1 MKSSV
6 HRYID
11 IGDRLLGNL
20 TDVFFFFNF
29 VTERTGLPLKI
40 LKEYN
45 IKINW
50 KITHVTG

>member
-1 MKSSV
+1 MG
-6 HRYID
+6 
-11 IGDRLLGNL
+11 IGYSEILQMS
-20 TDVFFFFNF
+20 FFYNF